1 MQCRHCGALTEVSRA
16 HLMFHDGGRSLF
28 SLVEEAMGEQ
38 FAPFPFSLALH
49 RGAAAGTVFGPSLH
63 CFPTLLS
70 AA

>member
-1 MQCRHCGALTEVSRA
+1 
-16 HLMFHDGGRSLF
+16 MFHDGRHSLF

>member
-1 MQCRHCGALTEVSRA
+1 
-16 HLMFHDGGRSLF
+16 MFHDGRHSLF

-38 FAPFPFSLALH
+38 FAPFPFSSALH
-49 RGAAAGTVFGPSLH
+49 GGAAAGTVFDSSLH